1 MAWCTENH
9 TGDVSRLVV
18 RLAGARVS
26 LLARV
31 DGEEE
36 GEFECEADD
45 TVKGSCI
52 IGMKMR
58 VSILDLDILANVAR

>member
-1 MAWCTENH
+1 
-9 TGDVSRLVV
+9 
-18 RLAGARVS
+18 LAGDRVS

-31 DGEEE
+31 DGDEE

-45 TVKGSCI
+45 TVKGSCM

-58 VSILDLDILANVAR
+58 ISILDLDILATVAR